1 MAIVNIIRNGG
12 SDTYDMEL
20 FYDTSSGVDEDDEH
34 DGDAKQ
40 GSCKEEDKEGQ
51 IALTGGG

>member
-34 DGDAKQ
+34 EHDGDAKQ
-40 GSCKEEDKEGQ
+40 GSCKEEQ